1 MKEKNRNAEI
11 LKLLQ
16 TKEYMRVEELA
27 NVLSVSPSSVRRT
40 LTELEDK
47 GLIKRTHGGAN
58 IIDANNLTPSF
69 TYRTH
74 QNVFEKK
81 IIALKAIKLIKEGDV
96 IFIDASTSAYFMVE
110 YLSEFDNIRVIT
122 NGIDTLSLLSKYG
135 IPAISTGGSVSK
147 TTKSA
152 LVGPY
157 AENLIETIHANIA
170 FFSAQSMTKDGV
182 IYDSYDDETN
192 IVRRMMQNSSR
203 KVFLCDSTKL
213 GKISPYKL
221 CGVDE
226 VDDIIC
232 NEDISSFFNI
242 KHNVNII
249 Y

>member
-96 IFIDASTSAYFMVE
+96 IFIDASTSAY
-110 YLSEFDNIRVIT
+110 LWSNIFR
-122 NGIDTLSLLSKYG
+122 N
-135 IPAISTGGSVSK
+135 ST
-147 TTKSA
+147 T
-152 LVGPY
+152 
-157 AENLIETIHANIA
+157 
-170 FFSAQSMTKDGV
+170 
-182 IYDSYDDETN
+182 
-192 IVRRMMQNSSR
+192 
-203 KVFLCDSTKL
+203 
-213 GKISPYKL
+213 
-221 CGVDE
+221 
-226 VDDIIC
+226 
-232 NEDISSFFNI
+232 
-242 KHNVNII
+242 
-249 Y
+249 